1 MGIRA
6 DQGRECGKVQQV
18 LEEQLQVQA
27 RRVLREVR
35 QPRRDRRRRA
45 GAAGGC
51 DQVSKV
57 QQTKVPIEERLALLR
72 HLPGRHRATRPHC
85 YQGHSNQVSGEG
97 EGGDEHCQERYCEE
111 GHPDGEEEEEAGE
124 REEEEREAG
133 EEAGE
138 EEQEVWLSTK
148 LAG

>member
-72 HLPGRHRATRPHC
+72 HLPGRHRATCPHC
-85 YQGHSNQVSGEG
+85 YQGHSNQVSGGG
-97 EGGDEHCQERYCEE
+97 EGGKEEQEE
-111 GHPDGEEEEEAGE
+111 GGE

-148 LAG
+148 LTRMGSHLGVLGGLHVF